1 MTNITSRTRLKLL
14 AGAAGLLLAACGGG
28 GSSSAPQ
35 SPAVVA
41 PPPPPPP
48 STSVYV
54 PPDRI
59 LRDTYRNKFFVGAA
73 VSYGQLA
80 EAEAVDMLTSQF
92 SSITAEFEMKP
103 QFIAPTEG
111 VYDWTATDA
120 LVDFAEL
127 NNIQI
132 RGHALVWH
140 DSTPDYFFEGTNA
153 EIKARL
159 EDYITTVMT
168 RYKGRIRFWD
178 VVNEVITDDDNAV
191 IPYRQSNWYEAVG
204 GPDYIDWAFEAARKA
219 DPSAFLFINDYSTE
233 LPEKR
238 ARLLTVVQDLKDRN
252 IPLDGVGHQMHL
264 FAPKSL
270 VSDVLQAVDDVDNM
284 FEGLTNHITELDIS
298 AYADPGSCYETNTNC
313 DADYGDNLPPEI
325 ARKQAQMYRE
335 AFNGFAARSSVKSV
349 TVWGLKDS
357 DSWLNTNPV
366 TRTNYPLLYD
376 RDGNAKPAFRAI
388 VDKNYRIP

>member
-1 MTNITSRTRLKLL
+1 MTNINARTRLKFLV
-14 AGAAGLLLAACGGG
+14 GAAGFLLIACGGG
-28 GSSSAPQ
+28 GSSNSPQAPVI
-35 SPAVVA
+35 AV
-41 PPPPPPP
+41 PPPPVAATP
-48 STSVYV
+48 TYV
-54 PPDRI
+54 PPNRI
-59 LRDTYRNKFFVGAA
+59 LRDTFRNNFFVGAA
-73 VSYGQLA
+73 ISAGQLA
-80 EAEAVDMLTSQF
+80 EPEAVEILKSQF

-103 QFIAPTEG
+103 QDIAPTEG
-111 VYDWTATDA
+111 VYDWTASDA
-120 LVDFAEL
+120 LVNFAKL

-140 DSTPDYFFEGTNA
+140 DSTPDYFFEGTDA

-168 RYKGRIRFWD
+168 RYKGHIRFWD
-178 VVNEVITDDDNAV
+178 VVNEVITDDDNAA

-204 GPDYIDWAFEAARKA
+204 PAYIDWAFEAARAA

-284 FEGLTNHITELDIS
+284 FEGLTNHITELDINV
-298 AYADPGSCYETNTNC
+298 YADPGSCYETGTNC
-313 DADYGDNLPPEI
+313 DPDYGDALPAEL
-325 ARKQAQMYRE
+325 ARKQAQMYRDL
-335 AFNGFAARSSVKSV
+335 FQGFEARSSVKSV

-388 VDKNYRIP
+388 VDKEYKIP

>member
-1 MTNITSRTRLKLL
+1 MLL
-14 AGAAGLLLAACGGG
+14 ACGGG
-28 GSSSAPQ
+28 GSSSAPL

-41 PPPPPPP
+41 PPPP

-54 PPDRI
+54 PPNRI

-73 VSYGQLA
+73 VSYGQLF
-80 EAEAVDMLTSQF
+80 EDEAVDMLKSQF

-111 VYDWTATDA
+111 VYDWTATDV
-120 LVDFAEL
+120 LVDFAER

-191 IPYRQSNWYEAVG
+191 LPYRQSNWYEAVG
-204 GPDYIDWAFEAARKA
+204 GPEYIDWAFEAARKA

-264 FAPKSL
+264 FAPKSDM
-270 VSDVLQAVDDVDNM
+270 SEVLQAVDDVDNM

-298 AYADPGSCYETNTNC
+298 VYADPGSCYETNTNC

-325 ARKQAQMYRE
+325 ARRQTQMYRT
-335 AFNGFAARSSVKSV
+335 AFDGFAARSSVTSV

-388 VDKNYRIP
+388 VDKDYRIP